1 MQTLRPGRYFPKQA
15 NYMHFKTVYNIYNT
29 LLQLG
34 GLTNTLTVATTRG
47 KPFSMQNYGVT
58 KSQKRPPYV

>member
-1 MQTLRPGRYFPKQA
+1 MQTLRPGWYFPKQA

-34 GLTNTLTVATTRG
+34 GGLTNILTVAITRG
-47 KPFSMQNYGVT
+47 KPFNMQN
-58 KSQKRPPYV
+58 